1 MLWLKI
7 LIVFGIL
14 VLVVFGTY
22 SIHWLLNIQEW
33 VDIYIRRTRPDLLA
47 KRKKRTG
54 KRAAVK
60 EALKQY
66 KVVAKAVSYR
76 DKVIELLAK
85 DKPHWAPVFIYILAS
100 SFLVLTI
107 LGFLVL
113 TFLFNT
119 LR

>member
-100 SFLVLTI
+100 SFLVLVI
-107 LGFLVL
+107 FGAIGADLPF
-113 TFLFNT
+113 
-119 LR
+119 